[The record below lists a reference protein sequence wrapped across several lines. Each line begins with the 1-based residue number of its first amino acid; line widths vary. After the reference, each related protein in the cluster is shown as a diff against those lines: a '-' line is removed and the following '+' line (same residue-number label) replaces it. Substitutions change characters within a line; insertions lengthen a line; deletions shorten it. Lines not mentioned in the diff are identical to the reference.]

1 MKKPRAMR
9 NITRVDYE
17 RRRQH
22 GWWVRVTRDGEQYQ
36 KFFSDSANGGKFSAR
51 RAAIEHRN
59 YLLKR
64 YPKPEH
70 GNMFNRASS
79 RNTSGGYP
87 GVHKSRDTK
96 QGRIYEVWVAGWTLP
111 GGRSITRKYHF
122 SPDGRSV
129 AYETMPQ
136 ADRPFRG
143 SVLIKSLDSASA
155 PQVVAGDAGAIPY
168 REFC

>member
-1 MKKPRAMR
+1 MR

-51 RAAIEHRN
+51 RAAIEHRD

-79 RNTSGGYP
+79 RNMSGGYP
-87 GVHKSRDTK
+87 GVHKTRDIK
-96 QGRIYEVWVAGWTLP
+96 QGRTYEVWVAGWTLP

-122 SPDGRSV
+122 SPDGRSEREAKQLAIKARAEGV
-129 AYETMPQ
+129 KMIERMRRE
-136 ADRPFRG
+136 DRRRR
-143 SVLIKSLDSASA
+143 KER
-155 PQVVAGDAGAIPY
+155 AGTA
-168 REFC
+168 RR